1 MKTVHL
7 DNSELAMLRNAVR
20 SQLHA
25 FGHNESE
32 VVERAKHLLRKLDEA
47 EDDDVESASKLI
59 G

>member
-7 DNSELAMLRNAVR
+7 DNAELAMLRNAVR
-20 SQLHA
+20 SQLLA

-32 VVERAKHLLRKLDEA
+32 VVERAKQLLHKLDDA
-47 EDDDVESASKLI
+47 ADDDVESATQLI